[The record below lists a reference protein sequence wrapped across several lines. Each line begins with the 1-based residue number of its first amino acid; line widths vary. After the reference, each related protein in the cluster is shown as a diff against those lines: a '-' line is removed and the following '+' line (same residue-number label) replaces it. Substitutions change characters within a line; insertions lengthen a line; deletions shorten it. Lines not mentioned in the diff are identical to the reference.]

1 MAGAVAVR
9 AAPELDPVLRD
20 MSTFFGL
27 AVERSLGRNIGA
39 VAQYQIASP
48 MLRGFD
54 HRELD
59 APSSNLVL
67 GLAGSWGEA
76 WSWDMS
82 FQEDLPADTPA
93 IDFTLGLRL
102 SRRSR

>member
-1 MAGAVAVR
+1 MGGAVAVR

-20 MSTFFGL
+20 VSTFFGL
-27 AVERSLGRNIGA
+27 AIERSLGRSIGA
-39 VAQYQIASP
+39 VVQYQIASP

-59 APSSNLVL
+59 GVSSNLVL
-67 GLAGSWGEA
+67 GLAGSWGRA
-76 WSWDMS
+76 WSWDAS

-93 IDFTLGLRL
+93 IDFTMGLRV